1 MRVGIAGLRRGQ
13 SYVRVFSELSDCE
26 VVAISDPVSDLVSE
40 VGEMWDVGARY
51 EQYEDLLDADIDTVV
66 VATPGPMHASQAIQ
80 ALDADLNVLS
90 EVPAAWSIQECWKL
104 VDAAER
110 SRGIYTLAENM
121 CYFHYLMEWR
131 DRIRAGEI
139 GKITYAEAEY
149 VHDCSVRM
157 AAGNW
162 RKDMPPLYYCT
173 HSLGP
178 VLDILSDRCVQAIGL
193 STGNQTNPGIEAAD
207 LEVGLFTTA
216 DGVTVKILCG
226 FSVCREPAFHWQ
238 VFYGT
243 EGVIENGRPGDSAK
257 MFRAG
262 DTAMREIR
270 ADVTDPG
277 LATAVT
283 GGHGN
288 SESLLAADFVRAVH
302 GEGPNPIDVYRG
314 IEMTAPGIC
323 AHVSALSGGQ
333 QVSIPD
339 FRTTKD

>member
-1 MRVGIAGLRRGQ
+1 
-13 SYVRVFSELSDCE
+13 
-26 VVAISDPVSDLVSE
+26 
-40 VGEMWDVGARY
+40 MWDIGARY

-90 EVPAAWSIQECWKL
+90 EVPAAWSIQECQTL

-131 DRIRAGEI
+131 DRIWAGEI

-193 STGNQTNPGIEAAD
+193 STGNQTNPGIEAGGSRGRA
-207 LEVGLFTTA
+207 V
-216 DGVTVKILCG
+216 
-226 FSVCREPAFHWQ
+226 
-238 VFYGT
+238 Y
-243 EGVIENGRPGDSAK
+243 NGRWGDSQDPVRI
-257 MFRAG
+257 FCLSEAG
-262 DTAMREIR
+262 VPLASVLRYGGRNREWQAGR
-270 ADVTDPG
+270 FSQDVQS
-277 LATAVT
+277 
-283 GGHGN
+283 GGHCHARDPSGCN
-288 SESLLAADFVRAVH
+288 GPRSGH
-302 GEGPNPIDVYRG
+302 GCDGWPRKQRIP
-314 IEMTAPGIC
+314 
-323 AHVSALSGGQ
+323 SG
-333 QVSIPD
+333 
-339 FRTTKD
+339 R